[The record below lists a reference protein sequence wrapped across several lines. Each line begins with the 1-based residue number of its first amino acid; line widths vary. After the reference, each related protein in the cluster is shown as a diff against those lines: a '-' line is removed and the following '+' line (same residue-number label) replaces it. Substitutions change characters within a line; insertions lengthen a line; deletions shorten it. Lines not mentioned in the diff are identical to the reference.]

1 MCVSVG
7 ACECVRAR
15 HGGRADVS
23 VCTCVFIRA
32 VCTEMVIDRFQS
44 CGKNEKEKKINKTFF
59 FGTHCVG
66 FILILR
72 KYGRLVAPA
81 TKT

>member
-1 MCVSVG
+1 M
-7 ACECVRAR
+7 RAR

-44 CGKNEKEKKINKTFF
+44 CGKNEKEKKSIKLFF
-59 FGTHCVG
+59 WYSLCWFHPNFTQ
-66 FILILR
+66 IR
-72 KYGRLVAPA
+72 
-81 TKT
+81 